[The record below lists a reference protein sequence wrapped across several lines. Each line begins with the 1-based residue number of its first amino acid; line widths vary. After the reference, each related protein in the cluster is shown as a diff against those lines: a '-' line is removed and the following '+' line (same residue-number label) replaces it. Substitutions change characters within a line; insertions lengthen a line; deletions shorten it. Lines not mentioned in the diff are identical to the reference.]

1 MQSGQCTSY
10 EEPRPNSTTTLLS
23 FDQED
28 SPMPSVTATSDIV
41 RSNQSSSPVDENVD
55 FRQLSSCNLENED
68 GISDYSFAPS
78 KAHSKSGS
86 EPKKKFYCTYC
97 KKSFNLLNI
106 LKVHVRIHT
115 GEKPY
120 VCTIC
125 QKRFNQSGK
134 CKILPEYFQALLY
147 LDDDGDDIDYFFLL
161 LVGSLNRHIQTHS
174 RRANANSNYP
184 CRYCNLVFIHS
195 SQLQEHESSRH
206 FKENSQHPLVSSML
220 SNEYSRN
227 LEAVVLNDEQG
238 NSRIHS
244 VRRPTT
250 PCSQLPNSRINM
262 HSMNLFGSPPCPFPD
277 ISMAS
282 SRQFME
288 NIANNHSN
296 LDFPG
301 PLSLSTHF
309 PPFIPPPFLNS
320 LPTLSSPPSQPF
332 PRFSVDNATDSTKI
346 YQPPMCTETFR
357 QILNNMSS
365 GKCAPGLPF
374 PPSNQPM
381 LFDSS
386 FINNMAKLNEGN
398 DLCGSNSINP
408 SITMEPPMT
417 SPNGTMSNNSD
428 RTSPNS
434 GNSEP
439 SSTPNQLAST
449 PCGSQQSGETVIS
462 RDGRHCSVCDKPF
475 NCRSALK
482 IHFRKH
488 TGEKPYIC
496 VCCKK
501 SFSQNGTLKRH
512 YATCKI
518 AKSLAHN
525 EDALNTVPS
534 ANSSGLISMPPLP
547 LLQRNTSTAR
557 QNLLRPPIL
566 PPPNMF
572 KTLFSNLPGHSTPM
586 NIPPSIEKAFK
597 FIFENYL
604 AQQNANTGKQ
614 GEMEVENQK
623 SVTDFAD
630 EPEDLSS
637 SRLDKKKS
645 LNNLETRHS
654 LDYDAG
660 VIKAP
665 NFK

>member
-1 MQSGQCTSY
+1 MQSGQCTTY
-10 EEPRPNSTTTLLS
+10 EEPRPYSTTTVLS

-41 RSNQSSSPVDENVD
+41 RSNQSNSPDDENVD
-55 FRQLSSCNLENED
+55 FRQLSSRNLENED
-68 GISDYSFAPS
+68 GVGGYSFAPS
-78 KAHSKSGS
+78 RAHSKSGS

-125 QKRFNQSGK
+125 QKRFNQSG
-134 CKILPEYFQALLY
+134 
-147 LDDDGDDIDYFFLL
+147 
-161 LVGSLNRHIQTHS
+161 SLNRHIQTHS

-206 FKENSQHPLVSSML
+206 LKENSQHPLMSPMFPSGH
-220 SNEYSRN
+220 SRN
-227 LEAVVLNDEQG
+227 LDTVALNDEQSS
-238 NSRIHS
+238 SRVPS

-250 PCSQLPNSRINM
+250 PSSQLPDSRMNLQ
-262 HSMNLFGSPPCPFPD
+262 SMNLFGPPPCPFPD
-277 ISMAS
+277 ISMAPN
-282 SRQFME
+282 RQFME
-288 NIANNHSN
+288 NVTNNNPN
-296 LDFPG
+296 LDFQG

-309 PPFIPPPFLNS
+309 PPFIPPPFMNGLPALNS
-320 LPTLSSPPSQPF
+320 PSSQI
-332 PRFSVDNATDSTKI
+332 FSGFSAENLVDNTKI
-346 YQPPMCTETFR
+346 YQPPICAEAFR
-357 QILNNMSS
+357 QILNSMAN
-365 GKCAPGLPF
+365 GKCTPGLPI
-374 PPSNQPM
+374 PPPNPAM

-386 FINNMAKLNEGN
+386 FINSIMKLNEGK
-398 DLCGSNSINP
+398 DLRGSNSTIP
-408 SITMEPPMT
+408 SITMEPLMT
-417 SPNGTMSNNSD
+417 SPSGTMSNNSS

-439 SSTPNQLAST
+439 SSTPNQQAST
-449 PCGSQQSGETVIS
+449 PSGSQQSGETVIS

-512 YATCKI
+512 YATCKV

-525 EDALNTVPS
+525 EESLNTVPS
-534 ANSSGLISMPPLP
+534 VNSSGLMSMPPLP
-547 LLQRNTSTAR
+547 HIQRNIPTAK

-572 KTLFSNLPGHSTPM
+572 KNFFSNLPGHSTPV
-586 NIPPSIEKAFK
+586 NIPPPIEKAFK

-604 AQQNANTGKQ
+604 AQQNASNEKN
-614 GEMEVENQK
+614 GEMKVENQK
-623 SVTDFAD
+623 AMTDFAD

-637 SRLDKKKS
+637 SRMDKKNS
-645 LNNLETRHS
+645 LSNHETRHS
-654 LDYDAG
+654 LGYDTG
-660 VIKAP
+660 MTKAP
-665 NFK
+665 DFK

>member
-1 MQSGQCTSY
+1 MQNGQCTSY

-41 RSNQSSSPVDENVD
+41 RSNQSSSPVDENID

-68 GISDYSFAPS
+68 GIGDYSFASS
-78 KAHSKSGS
+78 KVHSKSCS

-125 QKRFNQSGK
+125 QKRFNQS
-134 CKILPEYFQALLY
+134 
-147 LDDDGDDIDYFFLL
+147 
-161 LVGSLNRHIQTHS
+161 GSLNRHIQTHS

-206 FKENSQHPLVSSML
+206 FKENSQHPLMSPML
-220 SNEYSRN
+220 SNGYSRN
-227 LEAVVLNDEQG
+227 LEAVALNDEQS
-238 NSRIHS
+238 NSPVHS

-250 PCSQLPNSRINM
+250 PCSQLPNARINLQ
-262 HSMNLFGSPPCPFPD
+262 SMNLFGSPPCPFPD

-282 SRQFME
+282 NRQFME
-288 NIANNHSN
+288 NMTNNSSN

-301 PLSLSTHF
+301 PLSFSTHF
-309 PPFIPPPFLNS
+309 PPFIPPPFLNG
-320 LPTLSSPPSQPF
+320 LPTLSSLPSQPF
-332 PRFSVDNATDSTKI
+332 SGFSVESGIDSTKI

-357 QILNNMSS
+357 QILNNMST
-365 GKCAPGLPF
+365 GKCAPSLPI
-374 PPSNQPM
+374 PPSNPAM

-386 FINNMAKLNEGN
+386 FINSIMKLNEGK
-398 DLCGSNSINP
+398 DLRGSNSAIA
-408 SITMEPPMT
+408 SITMEPLMN
-417 SPNGTMSNNSD
+417 SPNGTVSNNSD

-434 GNSEP
+434 GNSES
-439 SSTPNQLAST
+439 SSTPNQQAST

-525 EDALNTVPS
+525 EDPLNTVPS
-534 ANSSGLISMPPLP
+534 ANSSGLMSMPPLP
-547 LLQRNTSTAR
+547 LIQRNTPAAR

-572 KTLFSNLPGHSTPM
+572 KNLFSSLPGHSTPM
-586 NIPPSIEKAFK
+586 NIPPPIEKAFK

-604 AQQNANTGKQ
+604 AQQNANNGKH

-637 SRLDKKKS
+637 SRMDRKKS
-645 LNNLETRHS
+645 LSNLETRHS
-654 LDYDAG
+654 LEYDAG
-660 VIKAP
+660 MIKAP
-665 NFK
+665 TFK